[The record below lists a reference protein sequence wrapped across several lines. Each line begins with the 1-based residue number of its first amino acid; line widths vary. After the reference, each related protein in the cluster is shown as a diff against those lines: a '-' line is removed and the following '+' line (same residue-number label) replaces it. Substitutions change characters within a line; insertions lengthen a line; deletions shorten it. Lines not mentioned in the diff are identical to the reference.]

1 MPIPSFER
9 SQRVGRGMAAKLP
22 LALFFA
28 LCALVSNAQERIV
41 KGIDA
46 ANAISQLVG
55 NIERDYLYGID
66 ESSLLTPCYS
76 ALAISPSPPT
86 PRIEALKDAF
96 SKIPE
101 RDVGLSAELCARGVA
116 SALRLSPRAFV
127 GYSELQAMTGRRFP
141 GSLGTSFRSRADGAV
156 VISTID
162 ESPAQVAGLARGDL
176 LLDIDGRA
184 LAGLSDAEVL
194 YSFRGDVGSNAAV
207 RFLHKGSGETR
218 SVNIRRA
225 VVTKPLVRS
234 HLLEGGWGYLAIG
247 AMQEFGYHAVVEQ
260 LQALRKKH
268 GQKLS
273 GLVIDLRTN
282 QGGILEAA
290 AGTASLFL
298 KVGEPVVEIRGRN
311 DAVLKKLR
319 ANDLSLPRPRVIAT
333 DFATEL
339 KEMPLAVLVSES
351 TASGAEAFA
360 AALQDANRAV
370 IVGAKTAGAG
380 VVQNAM
386 PIVGRVMVM
395 IATSQ
400 MHRPSGSAIYGNGV
414 LPDQAIEYPPSP
426 DGLGS
431 DFGSLDNAPTNLH
444 LDPAIVRALASFN
457 AKVAPALRP

>member
-1 MPIPSFER
+1 M
-9 SQRVGRGMAAKLP
+9 
-22 LALFFA
+22 
-28 LCALVSNAQERIV
+28 
-41 KGIDA
+41 
-46 ANAISQLVG
+46 
-55 NIERDYLYGID
+55 
-66 ESSLLTPCYS
+66 
-76 ALAISPSPPT
+76 
-86 PRIEALKDAF
+86 
-96 SKIPE
+96 
-101 RDVGLSAELCARGVA
+101 
-116 SALRLSPRAFV
+116 
-127 GYSELQAMTGRRFP
+127 
-141 GSLGTSFRSRADGAV
+141 
-156 VISTID
+156 
-162 ESPAQVAGLARGDL
+162 
-176 LLDIDGRA
+176 
-184 LAGLSDAEVL
+184 
-194 YSFRGDVGSNAAV
+194 
-207 RFLHKGSGETR
+207 
-218 SVNIRRA
+218 
-225 VVTKPLVRS
+225 
-234 HLLEGGWGYLAIG
+234 
-247 AMQEFGYHAVVEQ
+247 
-260 LQALRKKH
+260 QALRKKH

-400 MHRPSGSAIYGNGV
+400 MHRPSGSAIHGNGV

>member
-1 MPIPSFER
+1 MRIPFFER
-9 SQRVGRGMAAKLP
+9 SQCLGYDRAVKLL

-28 LCALVSNAQERIV
+28 LSSLVSSAQERIV
-41 KGIDA
+41 KALDA
-46 ANAISQLVG
+46 ANAINQLVG

-66 ESSLLTPCYS
+66 ESALLTPCYS
-76 ALAISPSPPT
+76 ALAISPSPTT

-116 SALRLSPRAFV
+116 SAMRPSPRAFV

-141 GSLGTSFRSRADGAV
+141 GTLGISFRSRADGAV
-156 VISTID
+156 VISAID
-162 ESPAQVAGLARGDL
+162 ESPAQAAGLARGDL
-176 LLDIDGRA
+176 LLDIDGRS
-184 LAGLSDAEVL
+184 LAGLGEAEVL
-194 YSFRGDVGSNAAV
+194 YSFRGDVGSNAVV
-207 RFLHKGSGETR
+207 RFLQKGSGETR

-225 VVTKPLVRS
+225 VVPKPLVRS
-234 HLLEGGWGYLAIG
+234 HLLDGGWGYLAIG

-260 LQALRKKH
+260 LQALRKKR
-268 GQKLS
+268 GQKLA

-298 KVGEPVVEIRGRN
+298 KVGEPILEMRGRN
-311 DAVLKKLR
+311 DAVLKNLR
-319 ANDLSLPRPRVIAT
+319 ANDPSLPRPRVIAT

-339 KEMPLAVLVSES
+339 KEMPLAILVSEM

-400 MHRPSGSAIYGNGV
+400 MHRPSGSAIHGNGV
-414 LPDQAIEYPPSP
+414 LPNQVMEYPPSP

-431 DFGSLDNAPTNLH
+431 ESGSLDNAPTNLH
-444 LDPAIVRALASFN
+444 LDPAIVRALASLM
-457 AKVAPALRP
+457 AKVAPASQP